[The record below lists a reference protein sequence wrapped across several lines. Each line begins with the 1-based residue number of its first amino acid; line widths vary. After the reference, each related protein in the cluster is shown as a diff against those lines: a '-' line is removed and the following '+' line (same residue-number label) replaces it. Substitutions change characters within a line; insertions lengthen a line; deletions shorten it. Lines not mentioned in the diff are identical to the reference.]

1 MHTRTIASLL
11 LLALLALA
19 LGGCAQEHE
28 PPARPRAGVDEEGF
42 LEPVTYLVR
51 GFVLPGD
58 FAELDPSAQAPG
70 FDLDGLVTDW
80 DAPPGGCEQVF
91 LDFDSALDP
100 TERGVD
106 NALAIL
112 EPVIDEWI
120 QERGGE
126 SLSSELARAVA
137 EGRLLL
143 AIEVSGV
150 DHWAAIHTPQ
160 SCWQVLSDG
169 FSLLHADDAWY
180 LDLAPDFA
188 APASPAVVSRSPF
201 HVRGAVVRY
210 AELPYD
216 YPRA

>member
-1 MHTRTIASLL
+1 MTELTPLQPADLASFR
-11 LLALLALA
+11 ARFGD
-19 LGGCAQEHE
+19 GG
-28 PPARPRAGVDEEGF
+28 
-42 LEPVTYLVR
+42 
-51 GFVLPGD
+51 
-58 FAELDPSAQAPG
+58 
-70 FDLDGLVTDW
+70 DGLIR
-80 DAPPGGCEQVF
+80 
-91 LDFDSALDP
+91 DFSYDFPHSRARVVLAVRRPD
-100 TERGVD
+100 GVWV
-106 NALAIL
+106 N
-112 EPVIDEWI
+112 
-120 QERGGE
+120 
-126 SLSSELARAVA
+126 
-137 EGRLLL
+137 L

-201 HVRGAVVRY
+201 HVRGAVIRY